1 MLSRALRPVHA
12 ILYIF
17 PANRPKELKYKY
29 THNSDVTGFVVLRG
43 RIDEVDDERSY
54 AKHEHKNHL
63 LEKRTSDVTLQQ
75 KHLP

>member
-1 MLSRALRPVHA
+1 M
-12 ILYIF
+12 
-17 PANRPKELKYKY
+17 
-29 THNSDVTGFVVLRG
+29 VLRG

-75 KHLP
+75 KHLPYHITIEIRHDDDGKTEED